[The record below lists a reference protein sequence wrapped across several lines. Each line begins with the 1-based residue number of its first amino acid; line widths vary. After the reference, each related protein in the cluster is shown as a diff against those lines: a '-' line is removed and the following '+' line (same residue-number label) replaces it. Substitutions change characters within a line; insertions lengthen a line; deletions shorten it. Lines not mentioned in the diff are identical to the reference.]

1 MLWSWAGS
9 SSQRSPWRKQ
19 RQGNEVNRINVLR
32 VSVLRHATR
41 SNLCAAIAVLVALIG
56 VLYAAWWLAAAGL
69 ILLGASVR
77 VARIVRDG
85 RNPRWLLSL
94 LDRRWPRKPD

>member
-1 MLWSWAGS
+1 MSTPPNNPLKL
-9 SSQRSPWRKQ
+9 PFF
-19 RQGNEVNRINVLR
+19 I
-32 VSVLRHATR
+32 
-41 SNLCAAIAVLVALIG
+41 LCAAIAVLVALIG
-56 VLYAAWWLAAAGL
+56 VLYAAWWLAAGGL

-85 RNPRWLLSL
+85 RNPWWLRSP